1 MLGKHIAVLLAGLM
15 FPLLAASQDTL
26 RIGVSDSDGPPI
38 NVISRDALRSGL
50 TLDIGT
56 LLARE
61 LNVKADFVVVSRKR
75 VESSLEAGRVDIICN
90 ANPVWYDDATKF
102 QWTHE
107 LYPQIERVATRLAQ
121 ADITKTSD
129 LSGMR
134 IATIHGYSYP
144 TLENMWSTGQASR
157 TSEERL
163 DLMMKAL
170 TDHLADAAIVT
181 ELEFVFWA
189 KSSPA
194 IARQIKIHP
203 MVFTSVPTMCALS
216 PLSPF
221 TLAQLNR
228 AIDQLQQT
236 GRLKA
241 TLSAYQWH
249 PD

>member
-1 MLGKHIAVLLAGLM
+1 M
-15 FPLLAASQDTL
+15 FRGSRAN
-26 RIGVSDSDGPPI
+26 VSS
-38 NVISRDALRSGL
+38 VARSRP
-50 TLDIGT
+50 
-56 LLARE
+56 
-61 LNVKADFVVVSRKR
+61 
-75 VESSLEAGRVDIICN
+75 GRPICN

-107 LYPQIERVATRLAQ
+107 LYPQIRKRRYPVAQ

-181 ELEFVFWA
+181 NLNLSSGPNPHPPSLA
-189 KSSPA
+189 RSKSIRWSLPRCRPCARSRRCRRLRWRNSTGPLISYSKPA
-194 IARQIKIHP
+194 GSRPRSAPINGIRI
-203 MVFTSVPTMCALS
+203 SL
-216 PLSPF
+216 
-221 TLAQLNR
+221 LAG
-228 AIDQLQQT
+228 AASIID
-236 GRLKA
+236 A
-241 TLSAYQWH
+241 TLTRVA
-249 PD
+249 PDD